1 MGPSGSPQLPG
12 RSQQVAKAETVK
24 WMHRGPGMYGMCSP
38 TSSLP
43 LVISYAPLVPW
54 ALITAGH
61 CHGSAGH
68 HEHLLLQRSMSLNSV
83 REIKV
88 EEVLFRLKKQESSP
102 LTLLLTDLPGH
113 SRDPVP
119 SRKHRKSSSTLVKE
133 GSESWNPWAPEGL
146 AKPLGSN
153 EILWLTRWNKQHCEN
168 VEVKPEL
175 HLGAQT
181 DDDISLRPDMISRN
195 PQNSNLKS
203 HPCSG
208 HTARDLFPFG
218 TPDCYYSGL
227 PSMLFKSGSWLAGFV
242 DVYSVTLL
250 WCFYCSFLLMTA
262 YWN

>member
-1 MGPSGSPQLPG
+1 
-12 RSQQVAKAETVK
+12 
-24 WMHRGPGMYGMCSP
+24 MHRGPGMYGMCSP

-68 HEHLLLQRSMSLNSV
+68 HEHLLLQCSMSLNSV

-133 GSESWNPWAPEGL
+133 GSESWNP
-146 AKPLGSN
+146 
-153 EILWLTRWNKQHCEN
+153 
-168 VEVKPEL
+168 
-175 HLGAQT
+175 
-181 DDDISLRPDMISRN
+181 
-195 PQNSNLKS
+195 
-203 HPCSG
+203 
-208 HTARDLFPFG
+208 
-218 TPDCYYSGL
+218 
-227 PSMLFKSGSWLAGFV
+227 
-242 DVYSVTLL
+242 
-250 WCFYCSFLLMTA
+250 
-262 YWN
+262 